1 MLIINVFDCQF
12 CINGFFSFSFFL
24 IFCFYNL
31 KIIHFL
37 FLRLSRKEVDEEMIL
52 PPFFYFFLGSAA
64 TASLRIISWMWK
76 FLKYTF
82 V

>member
-12 CINGFFSFSFFL
+12 CINGFFSFSFFFL

-52 PPFFYFFLGSAA
+52 PPFFFLGSAA